1 MLEILTQLIIS
12 ALFTGIIYSLMA
24 IGLSIIFGVVRV
36 INFAHGEFVM
46 LAMYMTYWIFKLL
59 GIDPYLSVFIS
70 MPIFFLIGVAL
81 HQGIIKHILEA
92 PEEAQVIAT
101 FGVAFILRYGAAL
114 FWSSRH
120 RSVVSPLSEKLLYLG
135 PITIDFAH
143 LMGAVLAAALII
155 GLFIFLYFTHLG
167 MAIRG
172 VADEKLGA
180 MTAGINVGR
189 IYYIAIGIG
198 MACIA
203 VSGTAIIPIESVFPT
218 LGANYTLLCFVI
230 VVLGGMGNL
239 WGCLLG
245 GIIIALIEML
255 VSFFFTPVL
264 TTFAYFIIFLVIVI
278 LRPRG
283 LLGQKERTI

>member
-1 MLEILTQLIIS
+1 
-12 ALFTGIIYSLMA
+12 
-24 IGLSIIFGVVRV
+24 V

-46 LAMYMTYWIFKLL
+46 LAMYMTFWIFKLL

-92 PEEAQVIAT
+92 PEEAQIIAT

-114 FWSSRH
+114 LWSSRH

-155 GLFIFLYFTHLG
+155 GLFIFLYFTYLG

-189 IYYIAIGIG
+189 IYSIAIGIG
-198 MACIA
+198 MACVA

-230 VVLGGMGNL
+230 VVLGGMGSL

-283 LLGQKERTI
+283 LLGQKERTS